1 VLPLLFPR
9 VVKHNF
15 LAVLKLYRIPVG
27 VEPSIICGHNRMPFN
42 RMLFISHVIL
52 QNTVHLSERQPQ
64 VDLFILARA
73 DQFIGTCPSSF
84 SAFIKRERDTLGLS
98 SMFWGLS
105 DHIYTPD
112 PEMLL

>member
-1 VLPLLFPR
+1 
-9 VVKHNF
+9 
-15 LAVLKLYRIPVG
+15 LYRIPVG
-27 VEPSIICGHNRMPFN
+27 VEPSVIYLYVVIIECYLLAHV
-42 RMLFISHVIL
+42 MLQI
-52 QNTVHLSERQPQ
+52 TVHLSERQPQ

-105 DHIYTPD
+105 DYVYTPD
-112 PEMLL
+112 PDMLL